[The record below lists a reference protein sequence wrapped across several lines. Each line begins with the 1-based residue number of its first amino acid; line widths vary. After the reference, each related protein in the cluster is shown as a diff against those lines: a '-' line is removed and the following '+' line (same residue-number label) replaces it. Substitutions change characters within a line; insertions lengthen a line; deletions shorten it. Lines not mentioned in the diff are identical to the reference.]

1 MPGVYQLPY
10 NSTSY
15 NWSCSSWLKRRRS
28 VFPFSTD
35 HSRPRTGTPAFS
47 PLCVFKCV
55 LGAFAKSH
63 WLHFPF
69 PQITLAQ
76 KNRWT
81 SSPSSY
87 SYSVWCRSIT
97 NSGHH
102 SNTLVTIYSMWSAIW
117 IITGIWFEL
126 LIQKYFSTSGLSQG
140 RPGRADTSA
149 LPKGSKRGG
158 LVGFAIV
165 HKSFNLWFVKHLWRQ
180 MSNYVKSSALI
191 SGHRV
196 SSYQWEAFRGS
207 WRRSLTFLNHCPGLK
222 ETR

>member
-1 MPGVYQLPY
+1 MAEEKKKCLSLFHRSLSPKDRYTSLF
-10 NSTSY
+10 STVCFQMCPRS
-15 NWSCSSWLKRRRS
+15 SCKSTL
-28 VFPFSTD
+28 VAFPFSTD
-35 HSRPRTGTPAFS
+35 HSRPGTGEPA
-47 PLCVFKCV
+47 L
-55 LGAFAKSH
+55 
-63 WLHFPF
+63 
-69 PQITLAQ
+69 
-76 KNRWT
+76 

-196 SSYQWEAFRGS
+196 NSYQWEAFRGS